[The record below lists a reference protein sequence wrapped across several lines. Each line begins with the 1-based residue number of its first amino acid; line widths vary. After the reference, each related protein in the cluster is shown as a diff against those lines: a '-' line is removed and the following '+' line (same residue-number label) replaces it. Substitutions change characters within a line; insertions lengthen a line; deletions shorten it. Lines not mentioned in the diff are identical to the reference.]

1 MNTWRQQPAARS
13 LTLQSGPLSW
23 SGRKHLTGTMTRR
36 ITQSCIGLRWV
47 SVSMIY
53 HSDSF
58 TDNFRLVLHPC
69 HKLRYF
75 QHAGW
80 TVDWITTAKKLVRDK
95 FDCSYHFWEDVTLIS
110 PKVSSNEVPSNVFN
124 NLPAFR
130 PIEFGTFNEL
140 TCYLHSNNEDVKN
153 KHLLQW
159 WCEHKHVYPH
169 LSWMALDYHTIPC
182 KSLMFLLCFHFR
194 HISYCIHI

>member
-1 MNTWRQQPAARS
+1 
-13 LTLQSGPLSW
+13 
-23 SGRKHLTGTMTRR
+23 MTRQT
-36 ITQSCIGLRWV
+36 TQSCIGFKLWWV

-58 TDNFRLVLHPC
+58 ADNFYLVWHPC

-80 TVDWITTAKKLVRDK
+80 TVNWIITVKKLVRNK
-95 FDCSYHFWEDVTLIS
+95 FDHSYHFREDVTLIL
-110 PKVSSNEVPSNVFN
+110 PEVSLNEVPSNVFD
-124 NLPAFR
+124 NLPAFH
-130 PIEFGTFNEL
+130 PIKFGTFNEL
-140 TCYLHSNNEDVKN
+140 MHYLHSNNKDVRN

-169 LSWMALDYHTIPC
+169 LSRMALDYHTVSC
-182 KSLMFLLCFHFR
+182 KSLTFLLCFHFR